1 MANITESVFNVT
13 PAYRICVVVC
23 LLFCAGFEGDIRL
36 VDGASPNEGRVE
48 VYHNNAWG
56 TVCDDG
62 WDINDATVVCRQLG
76 FDFAVSAHGFS
87 AFGTGTGPIH
97 YDDVDCL
104 GTEERLTNCS
114 HNGIGIHN
122 CIHFED
128 AGVVCGGKLRN
139 CMAPSLLCSC
149 IYWCLYVWEIG
160 LGSDVRSCG
169 KDCECPSR
177 LCDN

>member
-1 MANITESVFNVT
+1 MLLLL
-13 PAYRICVVVC
+13 YRICVVVC
-23 LLFCAGFEGDIRL
+23 LLFCAGNAEGDIRL

-87 AFGTGTGPIH
+87 AFGLGTGPIH
-97 YDDVDCL
+97 YDEVGCL

-114 HNGIGIHN
+114 HNGIGIHD

-139 CMAPSLLCSC
+139 CMAPSLLCS
-149 IYWCLYVWEIG
+149 
-160 LGSDVRSCG
+160 
-169 KDCECPSR
+169 
-177 LCDN
+177 